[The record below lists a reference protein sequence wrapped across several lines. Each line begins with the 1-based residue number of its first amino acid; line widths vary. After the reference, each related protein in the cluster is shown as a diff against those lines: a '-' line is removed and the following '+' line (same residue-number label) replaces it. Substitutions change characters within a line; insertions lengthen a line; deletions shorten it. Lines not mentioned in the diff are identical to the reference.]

1 MSCYAG
7 IVVENKQLRAIIA
20 KRLSRLTE
28 VTTHL
33 ETEAESIEEY
43 VRRKNILVVA
53 ETEDLD
59 VSGGKPIKERP
70 GIGPWL
76 TPDHLDEWD
85 ILIFYK
91 LDRGFRNHLDF
102 LLFYHEFCTVHGK
115 AIVCVAQDIDMTT
128 RMGKRFASDLVQFAE
143 WELEEI
149 RQRRSAA
156 AVRIRKAARWNG
168 GSFSFGYEPYKDG
181 STWYIRPHPVYR
193 KEVIWMAE
201 TVVAGNSPGSVARM
215 LNERKIPT
223 TRDIQNAFFGRP
235 VRGYEWTRAS
245 VFEILRSDRIRGYVL
260 HHTKEDRDHPIR
272 VVDDEGSWVRRE
284 PLIDDELWFK
294 IQAALDAA
302 SKPKSGVRTMGS
314 MLLQVAFC
322 GYCGGALHATTA
334 TRPDGLVYHY
344 YICRK
349 CKQSAMVR
357 RGTLNEAVADAL
369 LGTVGGCELTAKR
382 ILAGNDHTETLAR
395 IGMKIADL
403 TTQHYVHGGVDK
415 FHAKMAE
422 LEAEHER
429 ISNLPTEKPKVRRV
443 GTGKT
448 FRQWWEEADEE
459 QRHSYLKGAGVSA
472 LVVRA
477 EDYQQVMRFD
487 RSTDTADDLVLDIPT
502 NVIRE
507 FYNPHESVFGPK
519 PVQFAMNLSLGTL
532 AEQLHRASSVA
543 E

>member
-1 MSCYAG
+1 MLN
-7 IVVENKQLRAIIA
+7 IVGDNKQLRAIVA

-33 ETEAESIEEY
+33 ESEAESIERY

-115 AIVCVAQDIDMTT
+115 AIVCVAQDMDMTT

-149 RQRRSAA
+149 SQRRSAA
-156 AVRIRKAARWNG
+156 ASRIRKAARWNG

-201 TVVAGNSPGSVARM
+201 KVVAGNSPGTVARM
-215 LNERKIPT
+215 LNEQKIPT

-245 VFEILRSDRIRGYVL
+245 VYAILRSDLIRGYVL
-260 HHTKEDRDHPIR
+260 HYVKEDRDHPIR
-272 VVDDEGSWVRRE
+272 AVDDEGNWVRRE

-294 IQAALDAA
+294 VQAALDAS

-322 GYCGGALHATTA
+322 GYCGGPLHGTTA

-344 YICRK
+344 YHCQK
-349 CKQSAMVR
+349 CKPHAAVR
-357 RGTLNEAVADAL
+357 RGTLNEVVGDAL
-369 LGTVGGCELTAKR
+369 LDVVGDCELTAKR
-382 ILAGNDHTETLAR
+382 ILAGNDHTETLAS
-395 IGMKIADL
+395 IGMQIADL
-403 TTQHYVHGGVDK
+403 TTQHYVHGGVDN

-429 ISNLPTEKPKVRRV
+429 ISNLPAEKPKVRRV

-448 FRQWWEEADEE
+448 FRQWWEESDEE
-459 QRHSYLKGAGVSA
+459 QRHSYLKAAGVSA
-472 LVVRA
+472 LIVRA

-487 RSTDTADDLVLDIPT
+487 RSTDTADNLVLDIPT

-507 FYNPHESVFGPK
+507 FYNRHERRSGPK
-519 PVQFAMNLSLGTL
+519 PVRFTMNLSLGTL
-532 AEQLHRASSVA
+532 AEQLHRAPSVA